1 MKTTLLTL
9 SVLAAAAT
17 LHAAPARA
25 SAMTQAWEQ
34 PTMPTGLSVHAGSAP
49 IEQAL
54 STIIPVPYRIALDQ
68 SVPASAIIVWPA
80 GNDWMK
86 VLRAAVA
93 PLDLYVE
100 PDWKSNTIRV
110 VHWSPGTSTD
120 NAGFPER
127 RMPTPSAGT
136 YRMPASGPVSGTPSG
151 APGFKPLPT
160 LPAGAL
166 PIIETLPPG
175 ERAPA
180 TAAAFKPNPHS
191 AAASVAAPPAPGA
204 SIYVIPSGTMLSQ
217 GLTNYVKRFG
227 WSMRWNVKDDYMLDA
242 PLPIPAGSV
251 SKGVTFVVHT
261 YQMQGGLLGDTP
273 LFATPNRV
281 VVIQPAAIREN

>member
-1 MKTTLLTL
+1 MKKTLLTL
-9 SVLAAAAT
+9 TVLAAAAMF
-17 LHAAPARA
+17 HAAPARA
-25 SAMTQAWEQ
+25 STMTQAWEQ
-34 PTMPTGLSVHAGSAP
+34 PTMPTGLSVKAGSAP

-127 RMPTPSAGT
+127 RMP
-136 YRMPASGPVSGTPSG
+136 ASGPVSAAPSG
-151 APGFKPLPT
+151 ATGFKPLPT

-180 TAAAFKPNPHS
+180 TAAAFKANPHS
-191 AAASVAAPPAPGA
+191 AVASVATPPAPGA

-273 LFATPNRV
+273 LFAKPNRV